1 MSRETPDH
9 ALLDQRDRDLVD
21 GELPRV
27 IDGARRGRLIARDP
41 VSTTWEAFCLETGVR
56 LWLRCLRPRWR
67 DDAAVRR
74 RLCHGEAPGGPRPRF
89 QGGGDWPHLRWTR
102 PGTPLADLLPV
113 DEPMPL
119 ATRVGIL
126 ARGLQGLHQLHER
139 GLCLGEPVEQV
150 LVLAN
155 DGPRL
160 RWRDPFAAGGAPEDD
175 LKGLARVV
183 LELSPSASDPVA
195 HLCLAWVDH
204 PPLRAADAEAL
215 VRQAMAASLLRQ
227 RHALA
232 LVARNTERRRRLGRL
247 ARAVNRLETVLP
259 PPRLRCCVR
268 AEHFAGLLVVESDGE
283 RVVTGAVDSPGA
295 PLDREVWS
303 AARGLEAM
311 GNRQLLR
318 AWNRR
323 RSGDE
328 ERRLEAQAALGSSD
342 EHTVLLM
349 RWLSAMSRLRS
360 ARMLLEVDGRVG

>member
-1 MSRETPDH
+1 MSTATTDRE
-9 ALLDQRDRDLVD
+9 LLDQRDRDLVD

-27 IDGARRGRLIARDP
+27 VDGARRGRLIARDP

-74 RLCHGEAPGGPRPRF
+74 RLCHSEALGGPRPRF
-89 QGGGDWPHLRWTR
+89 QASGDWPHFRWTR
-102 PGTPLADLLPV
+102 PGTPLCDLLPV
-113 DEPMPL
+113 DEPLPL

-126 ARGLQGLHQLHER
+126 ARGLQGLHELHER
-139 GLCLGEPVEQV
+139 GLALGEPVEDV
-150 LVLAN
+150 LVLAH

-160 RWRDPFAAGGAPEDD
+160 RWRDPFAAGGQPEDD
-175 LKGLARVV
+175 LKSLARVV
-183 LELSPSASDPVA
+183 LALAPRASDPLA
-195 HLCLAWVDH
+195 QLCLAWVDH
-204 PPLRAADAEAL
+204 PPLQAADAEAL

-232 LVARNTERRRRLGRL
+232 FVARNSERRRRLGRL
-247 ARAVNRLETVLP
+247 ARAVHRLEIVLP

-283 RVVTGAVDSPGA
+283 RVVTGAVDSPWA

-303 AARGLEAM
+303 AERGLEAM

-323 RSGDE
+323 RTGAE
-328 ERRLEAQAALGSSD
+328 ERRREAQSALGSTD
-342 EHTVLLM
+342 EQTVLLM